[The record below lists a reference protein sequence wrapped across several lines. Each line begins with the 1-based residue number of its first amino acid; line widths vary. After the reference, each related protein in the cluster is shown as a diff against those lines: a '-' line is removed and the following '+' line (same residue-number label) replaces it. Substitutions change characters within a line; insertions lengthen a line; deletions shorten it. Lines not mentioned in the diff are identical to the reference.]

1 MVGAV
6 PRVEAHTRAVRMTS
20 SGVRRHARWIGICLL
35 LPLSLTLAQCGN
47 APNPAALAANSRA
60 NVPAN
65 VQVIAKTNDKNNAR
79 INPQA
84 ASDDT
89 FEDRF
94 PAPPF
99 RDRF

>member
-6 PRVEAHTRAVRMTS
+6 PRVEAHARAVRMTS
-20 SGVRRHARWIGICLL
+20 SGARRHARRIGICLL

-47 APNPAALAANSRA
+47 APNPATLAANSQA

-65 VQVIAKTNDKNNAR
+65 VQVVAKTNDKTNDKNNAR

-94 PAPPF
+94 PAP
-99 RDRF
+99 